1 MGLNLNKG
9 LAEIRGKVNPESLTD
24 SCREEGCTA
33 HLVDIPS
40 ERVVI
45 DVEKEFDS
53 RRMNEKRCDR
63 LLFYG
68 NTAKNTFVAVPIEL
82 KSGKATE
89 SDVREKLENSV
100 RFAATIAPDAKEIGK
115 TVYIPVLVHGR
126 SIEWTNPRG
135 RQQLDARFQG
145 KRLPVLIGRCGR
157 KRNLAQL
164 LSEAGHL

>member
-1 MGLNLNKG
+1 MDLNLNKW

-24 SCREEGCTA
+24 SCSGEGCTV

-40 ERVVI
+40 ERIVI

-53 RRMNEKRCDR
+53 RRKNEKRCDR

-89 SDVREKLENSV
+89 SDVREKLVNSV
-100 RFAATIAPDAKEIGK
+100 RFAATIAPDRKKNGK
-115 TVYIPVLVHGR
+115 TVYVPVLVCGR
-126 SIEWTNPRG
+126 RIEWTNPRDPKN
-135 RQQLDARFQG
+135 RQEFKAG
-145 KRLPVLIGRCGR
+145 NHLILIERCGR
-157 KRNLAQL
+157 ERNLARA